1 VQASVHLP
9 RMGLRGSDWY
19 AVERAVRR
27 YLVSHGIPTYVYYF
41 KRGGHRP
48 NVRAS
53 QPPASSLSL
62 SERSMSFSQ
71 LLPSPPPPTPASL
84 QVEVE
89 EEEEVSLS
97 AQRKPNKKRRLI
109 TPESDSESENFSRT
123 AKPQNATTTK
133 CLEGKRF
140 YLHLVGS
147 DYDSL
152 CTVIKRHGGQVAHR
166 FDKRVT
172 HVLSSVP
179 HASNDEIV
187 HAAKKINPGVVLVSP
202 GWLHGCIQA
211 D

>member
-1 VQASVHLP
+1 MP
-9 RMGLRGSDWY
+9 LR
-19 AVERAVRR
+19 
-27 YLVSHGIPTYVYYF
+27 YYF

-84 QVEVE
+84 QEEEE

-152 CTVIKRHGGQVAHR
+152 CTVIKRFVRHERCLIFFRLTSIHQQAWW
-166 FDKRVT
+166 
-172 HVLSSVP
+172 SSC
-179 HASNDEIV
+179 
-187 HAAKKINPGVVLVSP
+187 SP
-202 GWLHGCIQA
+202 I
-211 D
+211 